1 MKRACKKA
9 GLDIVYICMLF
20 VDWLFLDMNAFFAS
34 AEQQMQPAL
43 RGRPVAV
50 VPTMTDRTCC
60 IAVSYE
66 ARSYGIKTGTNVGE
80 ARRRCP
86 QLQVIAGRHENYAC
100 IHQQIIA
107 AVETVLPVEQVCSI
121 DEMVCRL
128 SPQHRETGQ
137 AVLLAQKV
145 KQAIYDQV
153 GTALRCSVGL
163 APNRFLAKVASNMQK
178 PDGLFVIT
186 REELPQRLYPLELS
200 DFPGIGRNMR
210 RRLENKGIRTTRQ
223 LCALSKR
230 QLVDAWQS
238 IIGEQWWYRLRG
250 EECQEKPTRRRTL
263 GHSHVLPPKLR
274 NDEATRAVFI
284 RLLHK
289 AGMRLR
295 RIDYWAA
302 RLVVKLT
309 YCNDWPKWKR
319 VMYLGRCQ
327 DTPSMLK
334 AFEKAWRS
342 RPRGGRPL
350 HPAITLI
357 DLTPGSS
364 TTPSLFFEERHAL
377 IAAQTMDAVNE
388 HFGANSVYF
397 ASMHEARDAAP
408 MRIAF
413 TNIPDVAAEMNAE
426 EKQAES

>member
-1 MKRACKKA
+1 M
-9 GLDIVYICMLF
+9 IVYKCMLF

-34 AEQQMQPAL
+34 AEQQLQPAL
-43 RGRPVAV
+43 RGLPVVV

-66 ARSYGIKTGTNVGE
+66 ARHYGIKTGTNVGE

-86 QLQVIAGRHENYAC
+86 QLQVIAGRHENYVR

-128 SPQHRETGQ
+128 SPQHRETGR
-137 AVLLAQKV
+137 AVMLAQEV
-145 KQAIYDQV
+145 KEAIHHQA

-178 PDGLFVIT
+178 PNGLSVIT
-186 REELPQRLYPLELS
+186 REELPRRLYSLELT

-210 RRLENKGIRTTRQ
+210 RRLEGKGIRTTRQ
-223 LCALSKR
+223 LCGLSKR
-230 QLVDAWQS
+230 QLVDVWQS
-238 IIGEQWWYRLRG
+238 IVGEQWWYRLRG
-250 EECQEKPTRRRTL
+250 EECREKATRRRTL

-274 NDEATRAVFI
+274 NDEGARAVFV

-289 AGMRLR
+289 AAMRLR

-302 RLVVKLT
+302 RLVVKLA
-309 YCNDWPKWKR
+309 YCNGLPKWKR

-334 AFEKAWRS
+334 AFEKAWQS

-350 HPAITLI
+350 QPAITLI
-357 DLTPGSS
+357 DLTPGIS
-364 TTPSLFFEERHAL
+364 TTPSLFVEERRAL
-377 IAAQTMDAVNE
+377 VAAQTMDAVNE
-388 HFGANSVYF
+388 RFGANSVYF
-397 ASMHEARDAAP
+397 ASMYEARNAAP

-413 TNIPDVAAEMNAE
+413 TNIPDVPAEMNAQE
-426 EKQAES
+426 E